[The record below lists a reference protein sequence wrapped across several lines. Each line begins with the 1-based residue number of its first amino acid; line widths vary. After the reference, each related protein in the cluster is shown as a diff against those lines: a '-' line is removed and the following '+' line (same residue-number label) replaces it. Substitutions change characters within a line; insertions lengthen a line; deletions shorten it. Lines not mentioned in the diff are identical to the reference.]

1 MYIYIHIYNKCIPGF
16 WIWISQDSIQL
27 WASLP
32 SSENHRMITNGA
44 PKRKQTAWAC
54 CESTTCRQSTSGT
67 PQRST
72 FASCSCLCFRNTWY
86 TTEHHQS
93 RSSKK
98 RLLGTSPRSLTSC
111 RETSLPGLCPEP
123 VDHEVFVDGYIYIY
137 NYIYSMPDLKKTSL
151 QACPISTLPLS
162 HFLPHLK
169 PFRKLKPSQNLKPIE
184 VVQSSKTLTS
194 HKSYTYLYVLH
205 NCSEL
210 RSP

>member
-1 MYIYIHIYNKCIPGF
+1 
-16 WIWISQDSIQL
+16 
-27 WASLP
+27 
-32 SSENHRMITNGA
+32 
-44 PKRKQTAWAC
+44 
-54 CESTTCRQSTSGT
+54 
-67 PQRST
+67 
-72 FASCSCLCFRNTWY
+72 
-86 TTEHHQS
+86 
-93 RSSKK
+93 
-98 RLLGTSPRSLTSC
+98 
-111 RETSLPGLCPEP
+111 
-123 VDHEVFVDGYIYIY
+123 VDHEVFVDGYIY